1 LNCYRNIGLFVA
13 LSCGGIATLEA
24 QGSRMLEET
33 NRVDA
38 LQLSPEAEK
47 MYQALLLEETYV

>member
-1 LNCYRNIGLFVA
+1 MFVG

-33 NRVDA
+33 NRVNE
-38 LQLSPEAEK
+38 LQLSPEAEE

>member
-1 LNCYRNIGLFVA
+1 
-13 LSCGGIATLEA
+13 
-24 QGSRMLEET
+24 MLEET